1 METYDLCRRYKVLLA
16 FSCLFFV
23 KYEKRI
29 CKAAYIKLEGAFYFF
44 YAPGSDVCKVEVDI
58 SIFLVFDS
66 LHVPHNLLL
75 DFMGHKTV
83 YPNLDHN

>member
-29 CKAAYIKLEGAFYFF
+29 CKAAYIKLEGAFYFS
-44 YAPGSDVCKVEVDI
+44 YAPGSDVC
-58 SIFLVFDS
+58 
-66 LHVPHNLLL
+66 
-75 DFMGHKTV
+75 
-83 YPNLDHN
+83 